1 MQMPEMNNT
10 TEISLNNEFDSD
22 AMVKGLQILFWAL
35 SSTIG
40 LVGLLFFIN
49 LVVTMLR

>member
-10 TEISLNNEFDSD
+10 TEINLNNEIDND
-22 AMVKGLQILFWAL
+22 KMVKALQMLFWAL
-35 SSTIG
+35 SSTVG

-49 LVVTMLR
+49 LVVTTLR